1 MTFDLATYLDDM
13 VVTQDDPDLKLAID
27 SVELTE
33 LACDDAWLAR
43 QEHYGVAGAM
53 ERQLE
58 YLGGTLVPNAE
69 SRIQRM
75 SSKGVMGESYT
86 MDSWFGTSNE
96 DDQHVNDEIA
106 LDQLIDDQQTFV
118 DGLHRRMR
126 VAAIRF
132 VTRVRAHD
140 DLSKTLEQLTYGG
153 IKAKA
158 ETNRQAAAARGVKVA

>member
-1 MTFDLATYLDDM
+1 MTFNLATYLDDM

-75 SSKGVMGESYT
+75 SSEGVMGESYT

-96 DDQHVNDEIA
+96 DDQHINDEIA

-140 DLSKTLEQLTYGG
+140 ELSKTLEQLTYGG

-158 ETNRQAAAARGVKVA
+158 EANRKAAEAA